1 MTLSTVTEGPSL
13 DKNTGV
19 VRSCITRSSLGPV
32 LVPITADGLCFFLLP
47 NQNKTIGVAPTKTKP
62 SAFAEIAGGKAAF
75 LGTTTSDNAAET
87 TLGDDAVT
95 TPDDG
100 AVMTPDDG
108 AVTTPDDGAVTTPGD
123 GAMTTPDDGAVTT
136 PDDGAVTTPGDG
148 AVTTPAQRTLDMEVH
163 KRKWNLIIQGL
174 KGPANENKSATC
186 KATIDLATTHL
197 RIVNAADSQIAAC
210 HRLNNKENAPIIV

>member
-47 NQNKTIGVAPTKTKP
+47 FLAPTKTKP

-87 TLGDDAVT
+87 TPGNDAVT

-100 AVMTPDDG
+100 AVMMPDDG
-108 AVTTPDDGAVTTPGD
+108 
-123 GAMTTPDDGAVTT
+123 
-136 PDDGAVTTPGDG
+136 
-148 AVTTPAQRTLDMEVH
+148 Q
-163 KRKWNLIIQGL
+163 
-174 KGPANENKSATC
+174 
-186 KATIDLATTHL
+186 
-197 RIVNAADSQIAAC
+197 
-210 HRLNNKENAPIIV
+210 

>member
-1 MTLSTVTEGPSL
+1 MFSFKLNAINLNMLDMFHIRNGIIDSTEGPSL

-47 NQNKTIGVAPTKTKP
+47 FLAPTKTKP

-87 TLGDDAVT
+87 TPGDDAVT

-108 AVTTPDDGAVTTPGD
+108 AVTTPVGSAVTTPGVLP
-123 GAMTTPDDGAVTT
+123 GAQMISLMVQNKICKEAQG
-136 PDDGAVTTPGDG
+136 PG
-148 AVTTPAQRTLDMEVH
+148 VL
-163 KRKWNLIIQGL
+163 
-174 KGPANENKSATC
+174 
-186 KATIDLATTHL
+186 
-197 RIVNAADSQIAAC
+197 
-210 HRLNNKENAPIIV
+210 